1 MGSTFLQNAF
11 SITNENIYKVIII
24 CGLKL
29 KIKSPKLMMK
39 KIQELK
45 AKNLQYL
52 NAIKTN
58 PELFEIYVKNPTLKA
73 KDKKRA
79 PIVRKQIKELLAMK
93 PYPLFKTIE
102 IETINK
108 CNGECA
114 FCPVNRFADPREFKL
129 MDEALFYN
137 IIKQLKDI
145 NYNGKVQIFSNNEPL
160 MDKRI
165 YDFSDYVRKEL
176 PDCHSVIFTN
186 GILLT
191 LEKFKRLIPNYDT
204 FCIDI
209 YYSGE
214 QKIPDNIKPII
225 DLCLKDKKLQKK
237 VKVQFIDKEA
247 IRNNRGG
254 NSKNRKN
261 VYQLQT
267 PCLLPFIQ
275 VIVRPTGELSLCCN
289 DATGEFTLGD
299 LTKDKLVDIWN
310 SNYYNEIR
318 QKLKYDREQIEMCKK
333 CDNFGGFGLNQSS
346 EFVFKPEEFEKSWE
360 KVRAIGAENDAK

>member
-1 MGSTFLQNAF
+1 MSNKVLQRIF
-11 SITNENIYKVIII
+11 SITNEKTNKIITI
-24 CGLKL
+24 LGIKI
-29 KIKSPKLMMK
+29 KIKSL
-39 KIQELK
+39 ILENRYLK
-45 AKNLQYL
+45 EKNKYYL
-52 NAIKTN
+52 EAIKSNPEMFEIYIKN
-58 PELFEIYVKNPTLKA
+58 PELQKQ
-73 KDKKRA
+73 DKKRT
-79 PIVRKQIKELLAMK
+79 PIVREKIERLLNSN
-93 PYPLFKTIE
+93 PYPLFYLVE
-102 IETINK
+102 IETINR

-114 FCPVNRFADPREFKL
+114 FCPVNRFDDPREFKL
-129 MDEALFYN
+129 MDESLFYN
-137 IIKQLKDI
+137 IIQQLKEL
-145 NYNGKVQIFSNNEPL
+145 NYKGRIQIFSNNEPL

-176 PDCHSVIFTN
+176 SDCHSVIFTN

-261 VYQLQT
+261 IYHLDC
-267 PCLLPFIQ
+267 PCLTPFVQ
-275 VIVRPTGELSLCCN
+275 VVIRPDGKLSLCCN
-289 DATGEFTLGD
+289 DATAEFTMGD
-299 LTKDKLVDIWN
+299 LTKEKLIDIWEGK
-310 SNYYNEIR
+310 YYQEVR
-318 QKLKYDREQIEMCKK
+318 DKLKYDRVQISK
-333 CDNFGGFGLNQSS
+333 CYNCDSFGSS
-346 EFVFKPEEFEKSWE
+346 YGVNSSKDYVFTQKQIVKAWE